1 LLQKLKRRR
10 ETWCPGKAQESVQDA
25 AGGYFLLW
33 NLKIVNKGLEILV
46 SHGKVMKFLSIV

>member
-25 AGGYFLLW
+25 AGGYFLL
-33 NLKIVNKGLEILV
+33 LYLRLLFFSTIKFGLL
-46 SHGKVMKFLSIV
+46 